1 MLHHAHASTQSTP
14 YIVLSEFRAGTV
26 VYRWGDARAVSVLLN
41 GEHNGL
47 VSEARDAVLPPYYT
61 PEGPDD
67 KTLVFESR
75 YEIEKDLSILSVL

>member
-1 MLHHAHASTQSTP
+1 MLSD
-14 YIVLSEFRAGTV
+14 FRAGKT

-47 VSEARDAVLPPYYT
+47 VSEARDDAMPPYYT

-67 KTLVFESR
+67 RTLVFESR
-75 YEIEKDLSILSVL
+75 SVVPRGVC